1 MARRGPIR
9 RLWSLLQFLVLLAII
24 WAAGYAWFALGVQ
37 KQAVEPA
44 SAQGIAVLTGGRDR
58 LEAGMALLRDG
69 SGQRLLIS
77 GVNPGLDDESLKDV
91 LGLSEAD
98 KDPNGKSLFDCCID
112 VGRQAPDTQ
121 GNARE
126 VAAWVTKQGF
136 NTVIMVTASY
146 HMPRALVEAER
157 VAPGLDIKAYPV
169 YPDHIRLE
177 EWWAFGGSARL
188 LAAEYNK
195 YLVSYA
201 RLQLTRLLET

>member
-9 RLWSLLQFLVLLAII
+9 RFWSLLQFLLLLAFI
-24 WAAGYAWFALGVQ
+24 WAGGYAWFALGVQ
-37 KQAVEPA
+37 KQPA
-44 SAQGIAVLTGGRDR
+44 MEANAQGIAVLTGGRDR
-58 LEAGMALLRDG
+58 LEAGMALLRAG

-91 LGLSEAD
+91 LGLEEGD
-98 KDPNGKSLFDCCID
+98 KGPNGESLFDCCID

-126 VAAWVTKQGF
+126 VADWAAKQGYD
-136 NTVIMVTASY
+136 TVILVTASY

-157 VAPGLDIKAYPV
+157 VAPGLDISAYPV
-169 YPDHIRLE
+169 YPDHIHLE

-195 YLVSYA
+195 FLVSYV

>member
-1 MARRGPIR
+1 MARRGPFK
-9 RLWSLLQFLVLLAII
+9 RLWSLLQLLLLLAFL
-24 WAAGYAWFALGVQ
+24 WGGGYAWFAIGVQ
-37 KQAVEPA
+37 KQPAMEA

-58 LEAGMALLRDG
+58 LESGMALLRAG
-69 SGQRLLIS
+69 SGRRLLIS

-91 LGLSEAD
+91 LGLGSAD
-98 KDPNGKSLFDCCID
+98 VGPNGEDLFDCCID

-126 VAAWVTKQGF
+126 VADWAAKQGYS
-136 NTVIMVTASY
+136 TVIMVTASY

-157 VAPGLDIKAYPV
+157 VAPSLEIKAYPV
-169 YPDHIRLE
+169 YPDHIHLE

-195 YLVSYA
+195 FLVSYA